1 MDSLIKWRG
10 GKSRLAKKIVS
21 LFPKHI
27 CYVEAFGGAAW
38 VLFAK
43 NPKTSKHEILNDAH
57 GELMNFWEIV
67 RTKPDELFKS
77 MQWDI
82 PSRLIY
88 NQLRKTDL
96 SRMSNVERAR
106 RLYWMIKSAFGS
118 TYADVFGT
126 ARESPNRANFDS
138 FEKRLKEVNNRLKR
152 VTVEC
157 KDYNQLSKIY
167 DHETTLW
174 YCDPPYLGTIKT
186 GYAADI
192 DLGEFETFAKSLK
205 GKVAISHNVNDQIKE
220 AFKDWNFIDL
230 GRRQNC
236 IGNNGK
242 SAGTHAF
249 EWLITNY
256 DPPKEIESA
265 KTA

>member
-21 LFPKHI
+21 LFPAHV

-43 NPKTSKHEILNDAH
+43 DPAISKHEVLNDAH
-57 GELMNFWEIV
+57 TELVNFWNVV
-67 RTKPDELFKS
+67 RTQADSLFEI
-77 MQWDI
+77 MRFDF
-82 PSRLIY
+82 PSRFIY
-88 NQLRKTDL
+88 NSMRKQPIGDL
-96 SRMSNVERAR
+96 SNLERAR
-106 RLYWMIKSAFGS
+106 RFYWLSMCSFGG
-118 TYADVFGT
+118 TFGDVFGISKKG
-126 ARESPNRANFDS
+126 AAGYGFDTFRS
-138 FEKRLKEVNNRLKR
+138 RLYPVVDRLKK
-152 VTVEC
+152 VTVEH
-157 KDYNQLSKIY
+157 KDYKLLTKSY
-167 DHETTLW
+167 DDETTLW
-174 YCDPPYLGTIKT
+174 YLDPPYLGTIKT

-205 GKVAISHNVNDQIKE
+205 GKVAISHNVNEQMKD

-230 GRRQNC
+230 GRRQNS

-242 SAGTHAF
+242 AAGTHAF

-256 DPPKEIESA
+256 DPPKII
-265 KTA
+265 